1 MDLSIVAS
9 YLLIG
14 VSRGMFYFVLAAGLT
29 LILGVLKII
38 NFAHGSLYMLGA
50 FFMYTFI
57 GVAGKETTS
66 FFLSAIAAAAAVG
79 FVSLIIEQLLL
90 KHLYGKEH
98 LMQMLLTYALVLI
111 FGDSVDMIW
120 GTNYHTVAMPKL
132 LSGAYHIFGTY
143 ISKFYLLFL
152 ISGLLTA
159 VLLWLYMYK
168 TKLGKIARAVATNRS
183 MVEALGIN
191 ADAAFMY
198 AFVIGGILVGLG
210 GAVASPAINIT
221 SQMGD
226 SIIIKV
232 FLVVTVGGLGNI
244 WGSLIAALIFGIS
257 ESFGV
262 LIFPRFEIVI
272 PFAIAIVTLIVKPKG
287 ILSKS

>member
-1 MDLSIVAS
+1 MDLSTVVS

-14 VSRGMFYFVLAAGLT
+14 ISRGMFYFVLAAGLT

-50 FFMYTFI
+50 FFMYTLI
-57 GVAGKETTS
+57 GIMGKGTGA
-66 FFLSAIAAAAAVG
+66 FFLSAAAAAIAVG
-79 FVSLIIEQLLL
+79 FISLAIEQLFL

-98 LMQMLLTYALVLI
+98 LMQMLLTYSLVLI
-111 FGDSVDMIW
+111 FGDSIEMIW
-120 GTNYHTVAMPKL
+120 GTGYHTVAMPKL
-132 LSGAYHIFGTY
+132 LTGSYSFLGAYIA
-143 ISKFYLLFL
+143 KFYLLFL
-152 ISGLLTA
+152 ISGLLT
-159 VLLWLYMYK
+159 VILLWLYLYK

-183 MVEALGIN
+183 MVDALGIN
-191 ADAAFMY
+191 ADATFMY
-198 AFVIGGILVGLG
+198 AFIIGGILAGLG
-210 GAVASPAINIT
+210 GAIASPAVNIT

-262 LIFPRFEIVI
+262 LIFPRFELVVPFVI
-272 PFAIAIVTLIVKPKG
+272 AAIALILRPRG
-287 ILSKS
+287 ILSK

>member
-1 MDLSIVAS
+1 MDLSIAAS

-14 VSRGMFYFVLAAGLT
+14 ISRGMFYFVLAAGLT

-57 GVAGKETTS
+57 GIAGHGTGA
-66 FFLSAIAAAAAVG
+66 FFLSAAMAAVTVG
-79 FVSLIIEQLLL
+79 FISFIIEQMFL

-98 LMQMLLTYALVLI
+98 LMQMLLTYSLVLI
-111 FGDSVDMIW
+111 LGDSIEMIW
-120 GTNYHTVAMPKL
+120 GTDYYTVAMPKL
-132 LSGAYHIFGTY
+132 LSGSYHIFGTY

-152 ISGLLTA
+152 ISGLLTV

-191 ADAAFMY
+191 ANATFMY
-198 AFVIGGILVGLG
+198 AFIIGGVLAGLG
-210 GAVASPAINIT
+210 GAVASPAVNIT

-262 LIFPRFEIVI
+262 LIFPRFELVLPFVI
-272 PFAIAIVTLIVKPKG
+272 AAIVLILKPRG
-287 ILSKS
+287 ILSK

>member
-14 VSRGMFYFVLAAGLT
+14 ISRGMFYFVLAAGLT

-57 GVAGKETTS
+57 GIAGQGTGA
-66 FFLSAIAAAAAVG
+66 FFLSAVMAAITVG
-79 FVSLIIEQLLL
+79 FISFIIEQMLL

-98 LMQMLLTYALVLI
+98 LMQMLLTYSLVLI
-111 FGDSVDMIW
+111 FGDSVEMIW
-120 GTNYHTVAMPKL
+120 GTDYYTVAMPKL
-132 LSGAYHIFGTY
+132 LSGSYHIFGTY

-152 ISGLLTA
+152 ISGLLTV

-191 ADAAFMY
+191 ADATFMY
-198 AFVIGGILVGLG
+198 AFVIGGVLAGLG
-210 GAVASPAINIT
+210 GAIASPAVNIT

-232 FLVVTVGGLGNI
+232 FLVVIVGGLGNI
-244 WGSLIAALIFGIS
+244 WGSLIAAIIFGIS

-262 LIFPRFEIVI
+262 LIFPRFEIAF
-272 PFAIAIVTLIVKPKG
+272 PFAIAAIVLILKPRG
-287 ILSKS
+287 ILSK

>member
-1 MDLSIVAS
+1 MDLSTMAS

-14 VSRGMFYFVLAAGLT
+14 ISRGMFYFVLAAGLT
-29 LILGVLKII
+29 LIFGILKII
-38 NFAHGSLYMLGA
+38 NFAHGALYMLGA
-50 FFMYTFI
+50 FFIYTFI
-57 GVAGKETTS
+57 GIAGEGIGA
-66 FFLSAIAAAAAVG
+66 FFLSAAAAAIAVG
-79 FVSLIIEQLLL
+79 FISIIIEQLLL

-132 LSGAYHIFGTY
+132 LTGSYHIFGTY
-143 ISKFYLLFL
+143 IAKFYLLFFV
-152 ISGLLTA
+152 SGILTMIF
-159 VLLWLYMYK
+159 LWLYLYK

-198 AFVIGGILVGLG
+198 AFAIGGILAGLG

-262 LIFPRFEIVI
+262 LILPRFGIAL
-272 PFAIAIVTLIVKPKG
+272 PFAIAVVALIVKPKG
-287 ILSKS
+287 ILSK

>member
-1 MDLSIVAS
+1 MDLSTIAS
-9 YLLIG
+9 SLLIG

-29 LILGVLKII
+29 LIFGVLKII

-57 GVAGKETTS
+57 EIAGDGTAS
-66 FFLSAIAAAAAVG
+66 FFLSAIAAAVAVG
-79 FVSLIIEQLLL
+79 FVAFVIEQLLL

-111 FGDSVDMIW
+111 FGDLVEMIW
-120 GTNYHTVAMPKL
+120 GTDYYTVAMPKMMT
-132 LSGAYHIFGTY
+132 GAYHVFGTY
-143 ISKFYLLFL
+143 ISRFYLLFFA
-152 ISGLLTA
+152 SGTLT
-159 VLLWLYMYK
+159 VIFLWLYLYK

-191 ADAAFMY
+191 ADRVFMY
-198 AFVIGGILVGLG
+198 AFVIGGILAGLG
-210 GAVASPAINIT
+210 GAIAAPAVNIV

-232 FLVVTVGGLGNI
+232 FLVVIVGGLGNI
-244 WGSLIAALIFGIS
+244 WGSLVAAIIFGIS

-262 LIFPRFEIVI
+262 LVFPQFEIAL
-272 PFAIAIVTLIVKPKG
+272 PFAIAAIVLVIKPRG
-287 ILSKS
+287 ILSK